1 MTFGKKI
8 LPLLGIPL
16 LAGSIVWTGGV
27 WAQEPQEVVRPG
39 CEWMSTEEDV
49 DAALEKHQQLTQK
62 IENLGEEIRVEKTLA
77 CDGNKALITISYRH
91 QEDFSKIS
99 EALDDPR
106 YEASVE
112 VLRLP

>member
-1 MTFGKKI
+1 
-8 LPLLGIPL
+8 
-16 LAGSIVWTGGV
+16 
-27 WAQEPQEVVRPG
+27 
-39 CEWMSTEEDV
+39 MSTEEDV